1 MRMPVARGRIRVVWA
16 MRALGLGVGL
26 VCLVMGAAPV
36 FGQVDVLTPGMVKK
50 LDPTKERPL
59 SLDPSGDVVR
69 LVAGGARWEEAGP
82 PQILD
87 LDRDGVEDFVAFLM
101 ADPGTG
107 EQALV
112 VHEWGAA
119 ADIFGKAVFYVVFDR
134 QDEVLEWGGA
144 HRLTARPRP
153 GK

>member
-1 MRMPVARGRIRVVWA
+1 MR
-16 MRALGLGVGL
+16 LLGVGL
-26 VCLVMGAAPV
+26 ACLVACAGVASA
-36 FGQVDVLTPGMVKK
+36 QVEVLTPGLLTR
-50 LDPTKERPL
+50 LDAAKERPL
-59 SLDPSGDVVR
+59 RLDPGGDVVR

-87 LDRDGVEDFVAFLM
+87 LDRDGVEDFVVFLM

-119 ADIFGKAVFYVVFDR
+119 ADVFGKAVFYVVFDR
-134 QDEVLEWGGA
+134 QDEVLEWGGT
-144 HRLTARPRP
+144 HRLTVRPRP

>member
-1 MRMPVARGRIRVVWA
+1 
-16 MRALGLGVGL
+16 MRALGLGAGL
-26 VCLVMGAAPV
+26 LCLVMGAASALA
-36 FGQVDVLTPGMVKK
+36 QVDVLTPGLVKK

-59 SLDPSGDVVR
+59 SLDPSGDVAR

-101 ADPGTG
+101 ADPSTG

-119 ADIFGKAVFYVVFDR
+119 ADVFGKAVFYVVFDR
-134 QDEVLEWGGA
+134 QDEVLEWGGV